1 MKIEDAIKNRHATR
15 IFLTDK
21 PVKKSD
27 LEEIVA
33 LAQKTPSWV
42 DSQPWHVYA
51 ATGKTLAA
59 LKKKHLANVQ
69 AGKRSNPDW
78 ATMHRQDWA
87 TFPRENMASQSK
99 DSSSMWQAAA
109 RDHDEVETALFG
121 APLVCYLTIP
131 KKTPLWSVYDLG
143 AFGQTLM
150 LAAESKGLA
159 SIAAYELVRFPDDVR
174 EILNIS
180 SDEIL
185 GIGIALGYEDQSS
198 SVNAFRSHRVSLDKV
213 LTFKD

>member
-1 MKIEDAIKNRHATR
+1 MKIEEAIKNRHATR
-15 IFLTDK
+15 IFLPDK
-21 PVKKSD
+21 PVQKAA
-27 LEEIVA
+27 LEEIVS

-51 ATGKTLAA
+51 ATGQTLAA

-69 AGKRSNPDW
+69 AGKKSNPDW

-87 TFPRENMASQSK
+87 AFPRENMARQSK
-99 DSSSMWQAAA
+99 ESGKMWQAAD
-109 RDHDEVETALFG
+109 RDHDEVETALFD
-121 APLVCYLTIP
+121 APLICYLTIP

-143 AFGQTLM
+143 AFAQTLM
-150 LAAESKGLA
+150 LAATGKGLA
-159 SIAAYELVRFPDDVR
+159 SVAAYELVRFPDDVR
-174 EILNIS
+174 AILGIS

-185 GIGIALGYEDQSS
+185 GIGIALGYEDKDS
-198 SVNAFRSHRVSLDKV
+198 SVNAFRSHRVDLNSV

>member
-1 MKIEDAIKNRHATR
+1 MDLEEVIKNRHATR
-15 IFLTDK
+15 IFLADK
-21 PVKKSD
+21 AVNKAD

-33 LAQKTPSWV
+33 LAQKAPSWV

-51 ATGKTLAA
+51 ATGTTLAQ
-59 LKKKHLANVQ
+59 LKKQHLANVQ
-69 AGKRSNPDW
+69 SGKKSNPDW

-87 TFPRENMASQSK
+87 AFPRENMARQSK
-99 DSSSMWQAAA
+99 DSSSMWQKAD
-109 RDHDEVETALFG
+109 RDHDEVETALFD

-150 LAAESKGLA
+150 LAAESKGIA
-159 SIAAYELVRFPDDVR
+159 SVAAYELVRFPADVR
-174 EILNIS
+174 AILGIPE
-180 SDEIL
+180 DEIV
-185 GIGIALGYEDQSS
+185 GIGIALGYEDKDS